1 MKSLDEIIENS
12 NEVREVKRA
21 LAVKLVK
28 NGIAPSQAAETL
40 KVSEQFVSKWKVI
53 FEKDGAESLTL
64 AHKGRN
70 GFLTGEQHLEVVQW
84 IQAKTTLTL
93 EALAN
98 YVETE
103 FNVKY
108 KSKQS
113 LYDLLEEGG
122 MSWHKSEKV
131 NPRRDEKMVA
141 ERREE
146 LKKSYWTM
154 KKR

>member
-28 NGIAPSQAAETL
+28 SGVAPEQVAETL

-53 FEKDGAESLTL
+53 FEKDGAESLAL
-64 AHKGRN
+64 GHKGSQ
-70 GFLTGEQHLEVVQW
+70 GFLSTEQHLQVIKW
-84 IQAKTTLTL
+84 IQAQPTLNL
-93 EALAN
+93 EALAS
-98 YVETE
+98 YLETG
-103 FNVKY
+103 FNVQY

-131 NPRRDEKMVA
+131 NPRRDEKMVV